1 MVAVALGLGLDS
13 MQDEWQEPQPC
24 SQKVLEESASQTA
37 QALSAGARR
46 LVTWIRQREAQDPKT
61 SAAVAMVSADPTDQ
75 DSIDML
81 SGILAGRVAGDHEMA
96 RQLHE
101 LAADTPEAV
110 FVRDQAQVGMII
122 SGSSIGGQGGHGP
135 AAGGG
140 DGGGVI
146 PIIREDGLVE
156 LIGQP
161 AGGPGESPPST
172 GT

>member
-1 MVAVALGLGLDS
+1 VG
-13 MQDEWQEPQPC
+13 
-24 SQKVLEESASQTA
+24 A